1 MIDGNRI
8 RAIQVETGNYIY
20 ILFRKLNIKDIHSK
34 FIFNGQV
41 YRINSQLTFE
51 EIGMKHNSMLP
62 IIKSTLS
69 G

>member
-41 YRINSQLTFE
+41 YSINSQLTFE
-51 EIGMKHNSMLP
+51 EIGVEDNSMIT
-62 IIKSTLS
+62 IIKSFHC